1 MNKPLISVCIPVFNG
16 EKYIRECIASVLS
29 QSEKDFEILIS
40 DNCSTDQTIKL
51 CNEFQDPRI
60 RMLTSERNVGSIANF
75 NKCIQNASGELFML
89 LPADDL
95 LESDCLQILST
106 GFAGNASVGMAFGS
120 INLIDEQ
127 GEKNRTNTVVEYD
140 GVFDSKG
147 TLKLIAEKFNP
158 LQHPMIRLKTLD
170 GLGGYDLRYGC
181 FCDLYLWLEVLFA
194 GWHAFVARQPV
205 TALRSH
211 QDQGQA
217 LFRHKSKSNL
227 KKLSDHYGY
236 SLPSDFYKKNQI
248 NLKFFEFVQFFN
260 HRYQEVF
267 RSSND
272 LEKIMMTHLVRSH
285 LGNLYTSLKHFNL
298 SSCKGELALTIAL
311 IKKYG
316 IMTIIRSYFSLS
328 RAYFL
333 KKYQGKRLDF
343 ATFIHL

>member
-40 DNCSTDQTIKL
+40 DNCSTDQTLKM
-51 CNEFQDPRI
+51 CREFKDPRI
-60 RMLTSERNVGSIANF
+60 RILTNVRNVGSIENF
-75 NKCIQNASGELFML
+75 NKCIQSATGELFML

-95 LESDCLQILST
+95 LIEGCLEVLSQ
-106 GFAGNASVGMAFGS
+106 GFVDNPLVGIACGS
-120 INLIDEQ
+120 TVAIDSH
-127 GEKNRTNTVVEYD
+127 GSTTRTNIIVEKD
-140 GVFDSKG
+140 GIMTNREALRLV
-147 TLKLIAEKFNP
+147 AEKFNP
-158 LQHPMIRLKTLD
+158 LQHPMVRLKALD
-170 GLGGYDLRYGC
+170 GLGGYDQRDGC
-181 FCDLYLWLEVLFA
+181 FCDLYLWSKVLLA
-194 GWHAFVARQPV
+194 GWHAFVASQPV

-211 QDQGQA
+211 PDQGQA

-316 IMTIIRSYFSLS
+316 IMTIIRSYFSLG